1 MKAITE
7 NKKARFDYEFIKK
20 IEAGIVLKGGEVKS
34 IRKGNVQLKGS
45 YIRIEKGEAWLL
57 GSHIAKYEESNSW
70 THYLE
75 ERERKLLLHKKEIVK
90 LQKDVEQ
97 SGFTIV
103 PVKLYI
109 NKQGKIKIE
118 IALAKG
124 KQAHDKRETIKKRD
138 QERYGE

>member
-1 MKAITE
+1 MKVITE

-124 KQAHDKRETIKKRD
+124 KQVHDKRETIKKRD